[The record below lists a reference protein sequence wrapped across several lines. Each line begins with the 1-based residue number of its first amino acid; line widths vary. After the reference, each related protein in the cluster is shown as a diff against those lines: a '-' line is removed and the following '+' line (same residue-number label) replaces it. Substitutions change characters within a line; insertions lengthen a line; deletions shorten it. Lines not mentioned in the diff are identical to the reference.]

1 MNSATTS
8 QRMSL
13 RNIHLFARQQ
23 TARWPVIGQGTVSV
37 GTQTAAPVPFQIVLT
52 PEPADGQAIGLSI
65 SENQIELWVRD
76 GAERRIVSQASGE
89 NLGLNPSGEALPYWL
104 SLDSNNQRIRYG
116 KGEMLH
122 ALMLF
127 EFSWAAEGR
136 ESSLQKLSKTLCQ
149 IEVQNT
155 EVIELKLLEVPVN
168 LDPAPQIVSTDTLT
182 LEMLANN
189 SATVAADLP
198 NACQRLYANVSGVGV
213 NLHPADFP
221 EFAQAIQYSIV
232 TPGALCNKKLQEKD
246 PIFGYLR
253 VTIDTNQG
261 DSPGQPYV
269 LEIWPAGSRS
279 PIHDHGEACAVIKV
293 LSGQIQ
299 VSWFAALSPDI
310 SQPWGSAIMHAGG
323 ITFLTPDYYQIHQLH
338 NPSPKTGGEFC
349 ATIQCYRYPDYDTI
363 HYEYFDYIED
373 GTVKQFL
380 PDSDWSYLDF
390 KALIQAEWTEAMK
403 AAG

>member
-1 MNSATTS
+1 MNPTITPR
-8 QRMSL
+8 QMIL
-13 RNIHLFARQQ
+13 QHVHLFTRQQ
-23 TARWPVIGQGTVSV
+23 TARWPVVGQGTVSV
-37 GTQTAAPVPFQIVLT
+37 GTQTDAPSPFQIVLT
-52 PEPADGQAIGLSI
+52 PAPANGQAVGLSI
-65 SENQIELWVRD
+65 SENQVELWTQN
-76 GAERRIVSQASGE
+76 GAERQVVIQKSAEGI
-89 NLGLNPSGEALPYWL
+89 GLNPAGEALPYWL

-116 KGEMLH
+116 KGEMLQ

-127 EFSWAAEGR
+127 EYSWATLEDSPLR
-136 ESSLQKLSKTLCQ
+136 DLSKTLCQ

-155 EVIELKLLEVPVN
+155 EVTELKLLEVPVN

-198 NACQRLYANVSGVGV
+198 NACQRLYANVSGAGI
-213 NLHPADFP
+213 NLRPADFP

-232 TPGALCNKKLQEKD
+232 TPGALCYEKLKKKD

-269 LEIWPAGSRS
+269 LEIWPAGSSS

-299 VSWFAALSPDI
+299 VSWFSALSPDI
-310 SQPWGSAIMHAGG
+310 SQPWGSAIMHADG
-323 ITFLTPDYYQIHQLH
+323 ITFLTPNYYQIHQLH
-338 NPSPKTGGEFC
+338 NPSPKAGGEFC
-349 ATIQCYRYPDYDTI
+349 ATIQCYRYPDDDTT

-373 GTVKQFL
+373 GQVKQFL

-390 KALIQAEWTEAMK
+390 KALIQAEWTKAM